1 MIHLSIWLPK
11 KLSTDF
17 CLSFMNKKILKGS
30 GKCIMADM
38 IPIDLQK
45 VFDTIGYGV
54 LLQKLYA
61 ISFLKLLAG
70 LSLIS
75 PTIFLINLG
84 NKFICILLLIFV
96 IPAFDIHKWQVTSCQ
111 MSSLSLWQWFMS
123 YLSTKI
129 Y

>member
-123 YLSTKI
+123 CLSTKI

>member
-38 IPIDLQK
+38 IPTDLQK

-123 YLSTKI
+123 CLSTKI

>member
-70 LSLIS
+70 WSLIS

-123 YLSTKI
+123 CLSTKI

>member
-11 KLSTDF
+11 KLATDF
-17 CLSFMNKKILKGS
+17 CVSFMNKKILKAS
-30 GKCIMADM
+30 GKFIMADM
-38 IPIDLQK
+38 IPIGLQK

-61 ISFLKLLAG
+61 ISFLKLLTG

-84 NKFICILLLIFV
+84 NKFICIMRCTTRFHFGV
-96 IPAFDIHKWQVTSCQ
+96 IPAFDIYK
-111 MSSLSLWQWFMS
+111 
-123 YLSTKI
+123 
-129 Y
+129 